1 MGYTPLELERP
12 LAIDRIYSV
21 HYFEYGPDYAF
32 VGESHD
38 FWELVYADKGEVY
51 VTAGE
56 EEKLL
61 KKGQMS
67 LPRSRRVPQRAGHR
81 RRRAQHRLISFE

>member
-32 VGESHD
+32 VGETKAV
-38 FWELVYADKGEVY
+38 EGAVAAKTQDKGAVKE
-51 VTAGE
+51 
-56 EEKLL
+56 
-61 KKGQMS
+61 
-67 LPRSRRVPQRAGHR
+67 P
-81 RRRAQHRLISFE
+81 

>member
-38 FWELVYADKGEVY
+38 FWELVYADKGEV
-51 VTAGE
+51 
-56 EEKLL
+56 
-61 KKGQMS
+61 
-67 LPRSRRVPQRAGHR
+67 
-81 RRRAQHRLISFE
+81 